1 MDAYNLSHELINF
14 WRDACMAKNDAGN
27 IIKSNPEV
35 EVYVIINDTRVR
47 VIGCELGETND
58 IILKLDQE

>member
-1 MDAYNLSHELINF
+1 
-14 WRDACMAKNDAGN
+14 MAKNDAGN
-27 IIKSNPEV
+27 IVKSNPEV
-35 EVYVIINDTRVR
+35 EVYVIINHTRVR